1 MICGSPIPVKD
12 QCAGRCT
19 ALGGQLELFRVTER
33 RQSNE
38 LMSHDFAWPN
48 GPAGGTYGFTV
59 APSSTP
65 GLDPLLE

>member
-1 MICGSPIPVKD
+1 M
-12 QCAGRCT
+12 
-19 ALGGQLELFRVTER
+19 TER

-38 LMSHDFAWPN
+38 MMSHDFAWPN
-48 GPAGGTYGFTV
+48 GPDGGTYGFTV